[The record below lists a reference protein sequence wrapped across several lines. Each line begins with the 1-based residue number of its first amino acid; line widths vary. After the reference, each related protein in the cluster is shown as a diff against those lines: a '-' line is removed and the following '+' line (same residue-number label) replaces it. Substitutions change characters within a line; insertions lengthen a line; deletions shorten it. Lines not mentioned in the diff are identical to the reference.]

1 MQGVF
6 ACLILACLGAA
17 SPMPGPVVPGLRQA
31 APCGRPIAPFPPK
44 AAPSARTADLSPG
57 RGSSFPQ
64 QTSAVAT
71 ALAWRD
77 AQGHRILEN
86 YTRLLAI
93 PNVASDSANIR
104 RNAEFIRDELSRR
117 GVAAR
122 LLELAG
128 ANPIVFG
135 EVRVRGATRTLGIY
149 AHYDGQPA
157 DPTHWTHHP
166 WQPTLYTRPMEA
178 GGTPRPLPGPG
189 EAVDPEWR
197 LYARSAS
204 DDKAPI
210 GAMLAVLEAF
220 QEGGLRPTS
229 NLLFFFEG
237 EEEDGSPNLGRFLEV
252 YRHLIQDVDAWLLF
266 DGPVHQSGRPQLSF
280 GVRGIT
286 GLEITVYGPLRP
298 LHSGHYGNW
307 APNPAQMLS
316 QLLASM
322 KDEQGRVL
330 VAGFYDTVE
339 PLGETERAALA
350 RLPAYDAELRREL
363 GLGWTEGGG
372 ASLAE
377 RLLLPSLNIR
387 GISGGYTGEL
397 AQNVI
402 PSTATASL
410 DIRLVKGNDP
420 AHMRRLVEEHI
431 RKQGYHIV
439 REDPDLETRLRYP
452 KIAKVRGEGGYPAAR
467 SRMDIPILQEV
478 AAATRRAAGGQE
490 VVLSPGSGGSLPL
503 YLFTDVLAKP
513 IVMVPMVNHDNRQH
527 APDENL
533 RIGNLWYGI
542 ALCAE
547 IFAMPPGQ
555 SQ

>member
-1 MQGVF
+1 MRSDAVWPVLAFLGWVF
-6 ACLILACLGAA
+6 LVPAPAA
-17 SPMPGPVVPGLRQA
+17 SPWHRAAADGRQA
-31 APCGRPIAPFPPK
+31 APLPSPSSQPSPP
-44 AAPSARTADLSPG
+44 AA
-57 RGSSFPQ
+57 
-64 QTSAVAT
+64 AV
-71 ALAWRD
+71 LAWRD
-77 AQGHRILEN
+77 AHGPRILEA
-86 YTRLLAI
+86 YARLLAI
-93 PNVASDSANIR
+93 PNAAADSVNIR
-104 RNAEFIRDELSRR
+104 RNAEHIRNELDRL

-122 LLELAG
+122 LLELPG

-135 EVRVRGATRTLGIY
+135 ELRVPGAVRTLGLY
-149 AHYDGQPA
+149 AHYDGQPT
-157 DPTHWTHHP
+157 DPAHWTHHP
-166 WQPTLYTRPMEA
+166 WEPTLYTRAMEA
-178 GGTPRPLPGPG
+178 GGVPRPFPAAG
-189 EAVDPEWR
+189 ESVDPEWR

-204 DDKAPI
+204 DDKAPV
-210 GAMLAVLEAF
+210 GAMLAVLEAL
-220 QEGGLRPTS
+220 QEQGIRPTS

-252 YRHLIQDVDAWLLF
+252 YRQLVQDVDAWLLF

-286 GLEITVYGPLRP
+286 GMEITVYGPLRP

-307 APNPAQMLS
+307 APNPAQMLA

-322 KDEQGRVL
+322 KDEEGRVL
-330 VAGFYDTVE
+330 VEGFYDTVE
-339 PLGETERAALA
+339 PLKEAERAALA

-372 ASLAE
+372 APLAE

-387 GISGGYTGEL
+387 GITAGYTGEL
-397 AQNVI
+397 TQNVI

-439 REDPDLETRLRYP
+439 REDPDLETRLRHP
-452 KIAKVRGEGGYPAAR
+452 RIAKVRGEGGYPAAR
-467 SRMDIPILQEV
+467 SSMDTPILQEV
-478 AAATRRAAGGQE
+478 VAAARRAAGGAE

-547 IFAMPPGQ
+547 IFLMPPPGGREVGPGR
-555 SQ
+555 